1 MTRTPRIQ
9 QTASASSNA
18 RSVAFVLFASFGM
31 SSFLGAQHTHGH
43 PQDSARIVGAADAT
57 MSGPM
62 SPEAKKHML
71 LSPTRPATAADT
83 ARARDVATR
92 LRAALAKYTD
102 TTAAVAD
109 GYRMFLPQVKTQRVY
124 HFTNYRRAFSAAFSF
139 DATKPTSILYTK
151 NPDGS
156 FKLVG
161 AMYTAP
167 KRMRTS
173 RLDSRVPLSIGRW
186 HKHVNWCL
194 PKRGEGARF
203 QETRNGKP
211 IFGPE
216 SPIATKSE
224 CDAVGGQ
231 FHASLFGWMI
241 HANVFEGDDLRTIFG
256 HDH

>member
-1 MTRTPRIQ
+1 MTRTPRIPQ
-9 QTASASSNA
+9 KAFS
-18 RSVAFVLFASFGM
+18 RSKAVFVPSVLFVSFVM
-31 SSFLGAQHTHGH
+31 SRSLGAQHTHGH
-43 PQDSARIVGAADAT
+43 PPDSARIVGAADAT

-62 SPEAKKHML
+62 SAEAKRHML
-71 LSPTRPATAADT
+71 LSPTRPATATDT

-92 LRAALAKYTD
+92 LKAALTKYAD

-124 HFTNYRRAFSAAFSF
+124 HFTNYRRAFTAAFNF

-151 NPDGS
+151 NADGS
-156 FKLVG
+156 FRLIG

-167 KRMRTS
+167 KRMRAS

-194 PKRGEGARF
+194 PKRGEGARYA
-203 QETRNGKP
+203 ETRDGRP

-216 SPIATKSE
+216 SPIATKAE
-224 CDAVGGQ
+224 CSAVGGQ
-231 FHASLFGWMI
+231 FHETLFGWMI
-241 HANVFEGDDLRTIFG
+241 HANVFEEDDLQTIFG